1 MKLLFIEYCHCRHKQ
16 EDHEVRSSQE
26 KTHELN
32 QELVF
37 DVIRKTYEKGKS
49 NEEMTIQKIMEDLI
63 IDLKT
68 CTE

>member
-1 MKLLFIEYCHCRHKQ
+1 M
-16 EDHEVRSSQE
+16 RSSQE
-26 KTHELN
+26 KLSELN

-49 NEEMTIQKIMEDLI
+49 SEEMTIQKLMEDLI